1 MPTVDDLRSAL
12 LGVIDPELGDN
23 VVDLGMVRDLAVNPD
38 GVATVTIA
46 LTVIGCPL
54 QKQLRTDVEGKVGAV
69 PGVSGVVVKMGEM
82 DAAEKAALMARA
94 RL

>member
-1 MPTVDDLRSAL
+1 MPTVDDIRAAL

-23 VVDLGMVRDLAVNPD
+23 IVDLGMVRDIAVDPD
-38 GVATVTIA
+38 GVATVTVA

-69 PGVSGVVVKMGEM
+69 PRRGAASWSRWARWMRPSGRRSWPGP
-82 DAAEKAALMARA
+82 A
-94 RL
+94 